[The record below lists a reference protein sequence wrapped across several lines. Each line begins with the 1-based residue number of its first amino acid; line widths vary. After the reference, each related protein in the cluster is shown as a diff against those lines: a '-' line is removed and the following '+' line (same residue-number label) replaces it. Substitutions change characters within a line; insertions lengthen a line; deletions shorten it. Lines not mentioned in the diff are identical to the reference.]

1 MPVVEIEILGRRYAL
16 QSDRD
21 PAHVQAVASYVDEQ
35 LRQIGGG
42 SPSNVKREDAILVA
56 LNIAS
61 ELFLARHKS
70 EDLAKSLDRRLASL
84 VTLIDRSVAADG
96 ADVGTA
102 R

>member
-21 PAHVQAVASYVDEQ
+21 PAHVQSVAAFVDEQ
-35 LRQIGGG
+35 LRQVGNS
-42 SPSNVKREDAILVA
+42 SPSGVTREDAILVA

-61 ELFLARHKS
+61 ELALVKQKS
-70 EDLAKSLDRRLASL
+70 EDLAQSLDRRLASL
-84 VTLIDRSVAADG
+84 VTLIDHTAESR
-96 ADVGTA
+96 DVGTTPP